1 MIITESNLNDYI
13 VQSKTAK
20 TSRMLIF
27 ITPEEKEALKS
38 LSCTSGLSMTEILR
52 RSLYNTL
59 NSWYWGINVV
69 VNGV

>member
-1 MIITESNLNDYI
+1 MIIKESNLNDYI
-13 VQSKTAK
+13 VQSQSAK

-38 LSCTSGLSMTEILR
+38 LSCASGLSMTEILR

-59 NSWYWGINVV
+59 NN
-69 VNGV
+69 

>member
-1 MIITESNLNDYI
+1 MIIKESNLNDYI
-13 VQSKTAK
+13 VKSKTAK

-38 LSCTSGLSMTEILR
+38 LSCASGLSMTEILR

-59 NSWYWGINVV
+59 NN
-69 VNGV
+69 

>member
-13 VQSKTAK
+13 KKSQTAK

-38 LSCTSGLSMTEILR
+38 LACSSGLSMTEIIR
-52 RSLYNTL
+52 RSLYNT
-59 NSWYWGINVV
+59 IHQ
-69 VNGV
+69 

>member
-1 MIITESNLNDYI
+1 MIIKQSNLKDYI
-13 VQSKTAK
+13 LKSRTAK

-52 RSLYNTL
+52 RSLYNSL
-59 NSWYWGINVV
+59 NS
-69 VNGV
+69 

>member
-13 VQSKTAK
+13 QKSQVAK

-38 LSCTSGLSMTEILR
+38 LSCTSGLSMTEIIR
-52 RSLYNTL
+52 RAMYNAL
-59 NSWYWGINVV
+59 NVPD
-69 VNGV
+69 

>member
-1 MIITESNLNDYI
+1 MIIKESNLKDY
-13 VQSKTAK
+13 VQKSQLAK

-38 LSCTSGLSMTEILR
+38 LACSSGFSMTEILR

-59 NSWYWGINVV
+59 NG
-69 VNGV
+69 

>member
-1 MIITESNLNDYI
+1 MIVKESNLKDYI
-13 VQSKTAK
+13 QKSQTAK

-38 LSCTSGLSMTEILR
+38 LSCSSGLSMTEILR

-59 NSWYWGINVV
+59 NS
-69 VNGV
+69 

>member
-13 VQSKTAK
+13 QKSQVAK

-38 LSCTSGLSMTEILR
+38 LSCTSGLSMTEIIR
-52 RSLYNTL
+52 RAMYNTL
-59 NSWYWGINVV
+59 NVPD
-69 VNGV
+69 